1 MELAVSE
8 ANRLG
13 QNYVGTEHILAGLIL
28 EGSGRA
34 SQILESMDVDSE
46 QILHRLAEVT
56 GTDAEDVPEEGG
68 AAGSMDL
75 NAYGRDLNELA
86 RKGKID
92 PVIGREKEI
101 DRVIQILSRRTKNNP
116 VLIGAPGVGKTA
128 IAEGLAQ
135 RIVSGVVPD
144 ILADKHIFSLDLTSL
159 VAGTKYRGEFEER
172 IKKVIEAIQNDSHM
186 ILFIDELHQLIGAGA
201 VEGSMD
207 AANILKPALA
217 RGELQCIGLSLIH
230 ISEPTRP

>member
-8 ANRLG
+8 ANRLR

-34 SQILESMDVDSE
+34 SQIPESMDVDPE
-46 QILHRLAEVT
+46 QILHRLADVT
-56 GTDAEDVPEEGG
+56 GTDAEDMPEENS
-68 AAGSMDL
+68 ASGSIDL

-116 VLIGAPGVGKTA
+116 VLIGAPA
-128 IAEGLAQ
+128 
-135 RIVSGVVPD
+135 
-144 ILADKHIFSLDLTSL
+144 
-159 VAGTKYRGEFEER
+159 
-172 IKKVIEAIQNDSHM
+172 
-186 ILFIDELHQLIGAGA
+186 
-201 VEGSMD
+201 
-207 AANILKPALA
+207 
-217 RGELQCIGLSLIH
+217 
-230 ISEPTRP
+230 